1 MQITVRL
8 CRSSSRCFRYVII
21 HTVIPCNLQKS
32 RIGTTPRYYSICEIS
47 RDRSIRRV
55 NNTNLKGRRNDAYVG
70 SVFAPPGRER
80 AALGAV
86 YRKHRLRWWLRLS
99 LFLSLFLHM
108 SMHKYARARAV
119 HPLRA
124 DRILWL
130 RIGWN
135 NSVEEIYDAFFNILE
150 KRGRINVM
158 IGLLRWIT
166 AN

>member
-1 MQITVRL
+1 MRTL
-8 CRSSSRCFRYVII
+8 ARCLRHQEENALHLVQFIES
-21 HTVIPCNLQKS
+21 TDC
-32 RIGTTPRYYSICEIS
+32 
-47 RDRSIRRV
+47 
-55 NNTNLKGRRNDAYVG
+55 VG
-70 SVFAPPGRER
+70 GFAS
-80 AALGAV
+80 
-86 YRKHRLRWWLRLS
+86 LS
-99 LFLSLFLHM
+99 LSLFLHM